1 MLRLDDRQEVGVQRV
16 IKEPELALFYK
27 MGKGKTVVALRGIEH
42 LIDTIRVQRVLV
54 VAPLLVAQTVWKD
67 EIRKWKLNLVL
78 NSATGTVKRRGEAV
92 RKWSDIV
99 TVNYENLLWMLE
111 NHADEFDMIVFDE
124 LSKMKTYNSKRT
136 KKIRKYILDFD
147 RRLGLT
153 GTPLSNGYLDLWGEF
168 FALDGGKRLG
178 KFFTTKYQK
187 KYFFCNDKNG
197 WSWSLKEGVKTKGQI
212 IKRIAPICH
221 TYLGGHE
228 VEIKRHPIRFNLP
241 EWSMHEYRKI
251 DKTNYSALDNM
262 LIDTR
267 AQTLM
272 KCRQYTGGQMYA
284 ETEYNGDGDPLPKK
298 LITLHKAKTDQ
309 LSNLMYQLQ
318 STPTIIVYE
327 FQHEYD
333 RISLMYPDAVSFKG
347 LSEKASIKMV
357 RDWSDGKIM
366 KLLLQPGQ
374 AAHGLNLQYGGHT
387 IVFFTTTWNNE
398 HVGQTLGRL
407 DRKGQEFEIDAY
419 YLLANNTIDV
429 RIYDEILQEKTDE
442 EEEFLYAVERIA
454 A

>member
-1 MLRLDDRQEVGVQRV
+1 M
-16 IKEPELALFYK
+16 
-27 MGKGKTVVALRGIEH
+27 EH
-42 LIDTIRVQRVLV
+42 L
-54 VAPLLVAQTVWKD
+54 PP
-67 EIRKWKLNLVL
+67 
-78 NSATGTVKRRGEAV
+78 
-92 RKWSDIV
+92 
-99 TVNYENLLWMLE
+99 YENL
-111 NHADEFDMIVFDE
+111 
-124 LSKMKTYNSKRT
+124 
-136 KKIRKYILDFD
+136 IL
-147 RRLGLT
+147 
-153 GTPLSNGYLDLWGEF
+153 
-168 FALDGGKRLG
+168 
-178 KFFTTKYQK
+178 
-187 KYFFCNDKNG
+187 
-197 WSWSLKEGVKTKGQI
+197 
-212 IKRIAPICH
+212 
-221 TYLGGHE
+221 
-228 VEIKRHPIRFNLP
+228 
-241 EWSMHEYRKI
+241 
-251 DKTNYSALDNM
+251 
-262 LIDTR
+262 
-267 AQTLM
+267 
-272 KCRQYTGGQMYA
+272 
-284 ETEYNGDGDPLPKK
+284 
-298 LITLHKAKTDQ
+298 